1 MNSTMLPD
9 ILGHTPAGTSSNTLM
24 HYAQAIKTG
33 TWQGFDFGSD
43 DLNMARWNS
52 TYPPAYKYEGITAP
66 VALFWGQND
75 WLVVPEDEAVLAEK
89 LPNLV
94 LNQRVE
100 EDAYTYGLHVR
111 SA

>member
-1 MNSTMLPD
+1 
-9 ILGHTPAGTSSNTLM
+9 
-24 HYAQAIKTG
+24 
-33 TWQGFDFGSD
+33 
-43 DLNMARWNS
+43 MARWNS

-89 LPNLV
+89 LPNWV

-100 EDAYTYGLHVR
+100 EDAYTHTDFMWGVHNLEKLYG
-111 SA
+111 STMEIMDKY

>member
-1 MNSTMLPD
+1 
-9 ILGHTPAGTSSNTLM
+9 M
-24 HYAQAIKTG
+24 HNDQAIKTG
-33 TWQGFDFGSD
+33 TWQGLYLGSD
-43 DLNMARWNS
+43 DLNMAEWNS

-100 EDAYTYGLHVR
+100 EDAYTHTDFMCGVHNLEKSYG
-111 SA
+111 STMEIMDKY